1 MQSAERP
8 MPVDH
13 TFFEFG
19 SIRYHVEASVS
30 DHENVYLSISTPSL
44 SLEASPSSNG
54 WPEATLQE
62 ARKTY
67 HRFAEVVEPPREGYV
82 LTLKLNF
89 SGLTR
94 PKGTNSRTHST
105 YTLVV
110 DPFWWWQQT
119 HLCDL
124 NCNRSHRR
132 IAVVVSQRSREGHQ
146 PGVADSIVGAELAAQ
161 GRAGEPRL
169 VRDDEARVQPKGA
182 LLRKQ
187 DGTYFF
193 FKNKMNNLQRESN
206 GRAKG
211 DAFLHALQDE
221 KINAVFPMRFRDDT
235 DLAIATSFFQVGAAA
250 RLAFFSIAL
259 TLQSRPGVLPRH
271 VRGKKRAAKTVWI
284 LLNFQAYVK
293 YHIKCTRSH
302 IQSRM
307 RERLEA
313 LTEVIQGARLRGNDD
328 TRRSQAKKRGS
339 KSRLIS
345 LAKANKR
352 LQKGFRAVLDKIK
365 RLRLR
370 IRVKGLDRLRRQC
383 QCFPVPKLPGP
394 SPRRKVHRYHKLGK

>member
-1 MQSAERP
+1 MAFFSSGSRALVEILTRMQSAERP

-44 SLEASPSSNG
+44 SLEASPSSSG
-54 WPEATLQE
+54 LPEATLQE
-62 ARKTY
+62 TRKTY

-94 PKGTNSRTHST
+94 PKDRVKAITQVSRLQSVVLSSQLKDMLGSLVSSGTMK
-105 YTLVV
+105 LVY
-110 DPFWWWQQT
+110 
-119 HLCDL
+119 
-124 NCNRSHRR
+124 N
-132 IAVVVSQRSREGHQ
+132 
-146 PGVADSIVGAELAAQ
+146 
-161 GRAGEPRL
+161 
-169 VRDDEARVQPKGA
+169 
-182 LLRKQ
+182 
-187 DGTYFF
+187 
-193 FKNKMNNLQRESN
+193 QREPFFVS
-206 GRAKG
+206 KT
-211 DAFLHALQDE
+211 DE

-235 DLAIATSFFQVGAAA
+235 DLAIATSFFQELQELGSSLVKKAPTCSWSPIPPPELRGEHVH
-250 RLAFFSIAL
+250 RLTTNGGFVSF
-259 TLQSRPGVLPRH
+259 GVLPRH
-271 VRGKKRAAKTVWI
+271 VMGKKRAAKTAWI

-313 LTEVIQGARLRGNDD
+313 LTEVVQGARLRGNDD
-328 TRRSQAKKRGS
+328 ARKSQAVVKKRGS

-345 LAKANKR
+345 FAKANKR
-352 LQKGFRAVLDKIK
+352 LQKGFRAVLGKIK